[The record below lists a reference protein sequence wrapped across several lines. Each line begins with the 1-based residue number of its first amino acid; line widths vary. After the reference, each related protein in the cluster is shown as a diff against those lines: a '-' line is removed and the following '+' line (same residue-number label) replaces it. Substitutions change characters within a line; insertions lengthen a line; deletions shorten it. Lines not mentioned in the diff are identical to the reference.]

1 MGSGSLRFRCS
12 AVCSLPLKLPGLK
25 TDGERILGPRGQ
37 CHHTGGG
44 RLPQARAAT
53 QLIQPP
59 LRLSSEVTG
68 WRREVTGNLP
78 ASAGYL

>member
-1 MGSGSLRFRCS
+1 MGSESPRFRCS
-12 AVCSLPLKLPGLK
+12 ESSLPLKLPGLK
-25 TDGERILGPRGQ
+25 TDRERILGPHGQ

-68 WRREVTGNLP
+68 WRHEVTGNLP